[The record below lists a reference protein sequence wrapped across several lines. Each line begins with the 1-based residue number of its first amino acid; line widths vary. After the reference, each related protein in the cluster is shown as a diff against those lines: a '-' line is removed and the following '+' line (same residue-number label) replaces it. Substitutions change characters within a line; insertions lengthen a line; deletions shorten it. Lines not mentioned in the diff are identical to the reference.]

1 MRQRIT
7 LVLEIILI
15 ILLLAGCEVRHD
27 RRDIVTSGTP
37 SEATELDS
45 LIREFTR
52 GYYQFYPD
60 VAVDNGLHEYDG
72 RLPDFSSAGVRR
84 YVSWL
89 EQMQERARAID
100 PGELDDRRVLY
111 QQQLEAGIDSEL
123 FAINDMKVMDNNAWY
138 GYSGIDPDIYLSR
151 NYAPAAMRMGAYIR
165 HVQAIP
171 AAVLNIKQN
180 LKPMPAT
187 YKQVWNG
194 FASGLAEYIT
204 TVPQQTFAQV
214 NDPETQ
220 KIMKAADKRAAAAL
234 NDLARWI
241 DALPVNENFALG
253 AVRYARMLWALERI
267 DTPIP
272 ELWKL
277 AQRDL
282 QHNLDAL
289 KEVCRQYLP
298 GAGVKECMNKAALD
312 KPVEGPVQAGT
323 RDLKILRGILV
334 DKHIATIPADDP
346 VIVAEAPPQ
355 NRSNSAYISRPGPYE
370 KNVPAIFYI
379 APPDP
384 AWSAEEQQ
392 QYIMDRGVLMNT
404 AIHEVWPGHFLEGL
418 YTNRSGNPVSEVFTS
433 YAFTEG
439 WAHYAEEMM
448 TGLGLGNEPEARI
461 AQLKDALLRD
471 VRFISSL
478 GLHTS
483 GMTVQESEQL
493 FLDKAFQDPGNARQ
507 QAARGT
513 FDPGYLFYTVG
524 KLMIKKL
531 RDDWLALHP
540 DKTLEEFHDT
550 LLSFGAAPVPLIR
563 KQMLGDADDGRLF
576 NDQLPA
582 AGSRELNN

>member
-1 MRQRIT
+1 MHKALRKVR
-7 LVLEIILI
+7 EIML
-15 ILLLAGCEVRHD
+15 ILLLLPGCIVSHES
-27 RRDIVTSGTP
+27 RDNGSTGMP
-37 SEATELDS
+37 SSAVELDRF
-45 LIREFTR
+45 IAEFKR
-52 GYYQFYPD
+52 GYYQFNPD
-60 VAVDNGLHEYDG
+60 AAVDNGLHDYDG
-72 RLPDFSSAGVRR
+72 RIPDFSSAGTRE
-84 YVSWL
+84 YLSWL
-89 EQMQERARAID
+89 ERMLARARAID
-100 PGELDDRRVLY
+100 SGNLDDRQVLY
-111 QQQLEAGIDSEL
+111 QQQLEAGIDSEI
-123 FAINDMKVMDNNAWY
+123 FDINDLKVMENNAWY
-138 GYSGIDPDIYLSR
+138 GYSAVDPDIYLSR
-151 NYAPAAMRMGAYIR
+151 NYAPAAERMRAYIR

-171 AAVLNIKQN
+171 AVVGNIKQN

-187 YKQVWNG
+187 HKKVWED

-204 TVPQQTFAQV
+204 TASQQTFGQV
-214 NDPETQ
+214 SDPAGQERM
-220 KIMKAADKRAAAAL
+220 KIADDRAAAVL

-253 AVRYARMLWALERI
+253 AERYARMLWATERI

-272 ELWKL
+272 ELRKL
-277 AQRDL
+277 AQQDL
-282 QHNLDAL
+282 QRNMDAL
-289 KEVCRQYLP
+289 AQVCVQYLP
-298 GAGVKECMNKAALD
+298 GAGVRDCIKKEESD
-312 KPVEGPVQAGT
+312 KPAEGQVRAGT
-323 RDLKILRGILV
+323 RDLTVLRKIVV
-334 DKHIATIPADDP
+334 DRNIVTIPGDDP
-346 VIVAEAPPQ
+346 VMVAEAPPQ
-355 NRSNSAYISRPGPYE
+355 NRSNGAYISRPGPYE

-384 AWSAEEQQ
+384 SWSSEEQQ
-392 QYIMDRGVLMNT
+392 QYIMDKGVLMNT

-418 YTNRSGNPVSEVFTS
+418 YTNRSGNPVSEIFTS

-448 TGLGLGNEPEARI
+448 TELGLDNEPEAKI

-478 GLHTS
+478 GLHTG
-483 GMTVQESEQL
+483 GMTVKESEQL

-531 RDDWLALHP
+531 RDDWLTLHP
-540 DKTLEEFHDT
+540 DKSLREFHNT

-576 NDQLPA
+576 KISN
-582 AGSRELNN
+582 